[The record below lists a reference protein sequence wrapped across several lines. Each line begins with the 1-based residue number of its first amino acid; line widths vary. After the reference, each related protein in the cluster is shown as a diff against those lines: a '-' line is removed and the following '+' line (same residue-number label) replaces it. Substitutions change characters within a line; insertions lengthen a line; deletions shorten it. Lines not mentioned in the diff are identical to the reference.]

1 MAEFNTESLPLPFK
15 TLVVVLQRFWF
26 AWCCLAT
33 VLIGLV
39 ALVAYLFIF
48 NFMEPKRA
56 RLAAYWVTR
65 WWGKTLLAV
74 MLVRVTTEGTELV
87 EETADAYIL
96 VSNHLSAVDIPIC
109 MATAP
114 VPFSFLAK
122 KEVDKLPIIGYLAR
136 HMHVYV
142 DRKNKES
149 RRATA
154 ERMEAHIRS
163 GHSIHIYAE
172 GTRNKT
178 NELLQPFYDGA
189 FRLAIATQRPIVTL
203 TICGSD
209 RISSP
214 KKPFL
219 GSPASIHCIWEAPIP
234 TVGMTPE
241 DLPRLKAMAHDRIR
255 YNLEEYHTRY
265 QIGGH

>member
-1 MAEFNTESLPLPFK
+1 MSAFNIESLPLPLK
-15 TLVVVLQRFWF
+15 TLVVVFQRLWF

-48 NFMEPKRA
+48 NFMEEERA
-56 RLAAYWVTR
+56 RLAAYMVTR
-65 WWGKTLLAV
+65 WWGKTLLAF
-74 MLVRVTTEGTELV
+74 MLVRVTTEGIELIDTE
-87 EETADAYIL
+87 DGAYIL

-122 KEVDKLPIIGYLAR
+122 REVDKLPIIGYLAR

-142 DRKNKES
+142 DRKSKES
-149 RRATA
+149 RRSTA
-154 ERMEAHIRS
+154 ARMAAHIDA

-172 GTRNKT
+172 GTRNKS
-178 NELLQPFYDGA
+178 NELLQDFYDGA

-219 GSPASIHCIWEAPIP
+219 GAPASVHSIWEAPIS
-234 TVGMTPE
+234 TKGMTLE
-241 DLPRLKAMAHDRIR
+241 DLPRLKAMAYDRIH
-255 YNLEEYHTRY
+255 YNLEQYHAQY
-265 QIGGH
+265 HMGSQ

>member
-1 MAEFNTESLPLPFK
+1 MAAFNTESLPLPLK
-15 TLVVVLQRFWF
+15 TLVLVVQRLWF

-48 NFMEPKRA
+48 NFMEPTKA
-56 RLAAYWVTR
+56 RLAAYKVTR
-65 WWGKTLLAV
+65 WWGKTLLAF
-74 MLVRVTTEGTELV
+74 MLVWVTTEGTELV
-87 EETADAYIL
+87 DEEDGAYIL

-142 DRKNKES
+142 DRKSKES
-149 RRATA
+149 RQATA
-154 ERMEAHIRS
+154 VRMEEHILT

-178 NELLQPFYDGA
+178 NELLQDFYDGA

-209 RISSP
+209 RIATP

-219 GSPASIHCIWEAPIP
+219 GSPASVHCIWEAPIP
-234 TVGMTPE
+234 TQGMTLE
-241 DLPRLKAMAHDRIR
+241 DLPRLKAMAYDRIL
-255 YNLEEYHTRY
+255 YNLEEYHAEY
-265 QIGGH
+265 HIGGS

>member
-1 MAEFNTESLPLPFK
+1 MSAFDTESLSLPLK
-15 TLVVVLQRFWF
+15 KLVLVLQRLWF

-48 NFMEPKRA
+48 NFMEEERA
-56 RLAAYWVTR
+56 RLTAYWVTR
-65 WWGKTLLAV
+65 WWGRTLLAV
-74 MLVRVTTEGTELV
+74 MLVRVTTEGVDLI
-87 EETADAYIL
+87 DAEDGAYVL

-142 DRKNKES
+142 DRKSKES
-149 RRATA
+149 RRSTA
-154 ERMEAHIRS
+154 AQMEAHIHA

-172 GTRNKT
+172 GTRNKS
-178 NELLQPFYDGA
+178 NELLQDFYDGA

-219 GSPASIHCIWEAPIP
+219 GAPASVHCIWETAIP
-234 TVGMTPE
+234 TVGMTQE
-241 DLPRLKAMAHDRIR
+241 DLPRLKAMAYDRIH
-255 YNLEEYHTRY
+255 YNLEQYHAQY
-265 QIGGH
+265 HIGRQ

>member
-1 MAEFNTESLPLPFK
+1 MFAFKTESLPLPLK
-15 TLVVVLQRFWF
+15 TLVLVFQRLWF

-39 ALVAYLFIF
+39 ALLAYLFIF
-48 NFMEPKRA
+48 NFMEKKWA
-56 RLAAYWVTR
+56 RIAAYRVTR
-65 WWGKTLLAV
+65 WWGKTLLAF
-74 MLVRVTTEGTELV
+74 MLVRVSMEGTESIDA
-87 EETADAYIL
+87 EDGAYIL

-114 VPFSFLAK
+114 VAFSFLAK

-142 DRKNKES
+142 DRKSKES
-149 RRATA
+149 RQATA
-154 ERMEAHIRS
+154 QRMEEHILT

-178 NELLQPFYDGA
+178 SELLQDFYDGA

-209 RISSP
+209 KISSP
-214 KKPFL
+214 KQPFL
-219 GSPASIHCIWEAPIP
+219 GAPASVHCIWESPIP
-234 TVGMTPE
+234 TQGMTLE

-255 YNLEEYHTRY
+255 YNLEQYHAQY
-265 QIGGH
+265 HIGGH